1 MRLPEF
7 KTNAGNKIVV
17 DSLFEGGERFYVQ
30 NSTERETREYAR
42 TLTQCGYALISEEEF
57 PTGNGYK
64 DTKNLSYSFVSEREC
79 VFLFYDA
86 SILTVFVNLTKRTE
100 IPKNLKADSTPFSG
114 ELSFSQLKLVGGG
127 MSYALRLSDGRFIL
141 VDGGLRCREDAE
153 YLYAFLCDNKG
164 EREIP
169 EIALWIFTHAHADH
183 LELPTYFIKNYG
195 GRVKIEGFAHH
206 FADTSTIPHVH
217 DAEEERE
224 MTEALFS
231 AIEENVLKTTVYTLH
246 TGWRLFYP
254 GLEIEIL
261 STPDNTFTPLYFS
274 LNDMSVIMRFKF
286 SCGSVL
292 LLADS
297 TTHVSRQLA
306 ATYGEY
312 LKSDVLQVA
321 HHGLLGGDLNLY
333 KLIDPDICL
342 WPVKPLRF
350 EGNLAGQEYQWCVG
364 EGGLVFNEW
373 LRDDGIKK
381 RAHYHHGV
389 TTTLKF

>member
-7 KTNAGNKIVV
+7 KSNAGNKIIVG
-17 DSLFEGGERFYVQ
+17 SLFEGGERFYVQ
-30 NSTERETREYAR
+30 NSTEKETREYAS
-42 TLTQCGYALISEEEF
+42 ALIECGFTLFSFEEF

-64 DTKNLSYSFVSEREC
+64 DTRNLSYSFFSEDEC
-79 VFLFYDA
+79 AFLFYDA
-86 SILTVFVNLTKRTE
+86 TLLTVFVNLTKKTE
-100 IPKNLKADSTPFSG
+100 FPKNMKEAIPKEG
-114 ELSFSQLKLVGGG
+114 ELAFSQLKLVGGG

-153 YLYAFLCDNKG
+153 YLYEFLCDNKG
-164 EREIP
+164 ECEIP
-169 EIALWIFTHAHADH
+169 EIALWIFTHAHGDH

-217 DAEEERE
+217 DAEEGRE

-231 AIEENVLKTTVYTLH
+231 AIEEKFSQTKVYTLH

-254 GLEIEIL
+254 GVEIEIL

-286 SCGSVL
+286 PSDSVL
-292 LLADS
+292 LLSDS
-297 TTHVSRQLA
+297 TGHVLRQLS

-312 LKSDVLQVA
+312 LKSDVLQVS
-321 HHGLLGGDLNLY
+321 HHGLLGGDLGLY

-342 WPVKPLRF
+342 WPVKPARF
-350 EGNLAGQEYQWCVG
+350 YGNLAGQEYQWCVG

-373 LRDDGIKK
+373 LRDDSVKK
-381 RAHYHHGV
+381 REHYHHGETV
-389 TTTLKF
+389 TLKF